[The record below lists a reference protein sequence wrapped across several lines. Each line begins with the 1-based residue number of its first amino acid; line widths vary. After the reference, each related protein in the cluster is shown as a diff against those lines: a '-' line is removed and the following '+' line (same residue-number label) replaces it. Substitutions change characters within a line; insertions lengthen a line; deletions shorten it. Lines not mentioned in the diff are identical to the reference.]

1 LYSGF
6 QDFLLANSVVSS
18 KKEIPSRTLLSPICL
33 NKISDAYIEKIKEQL
48 KAAPSYL
55 PMTCDMWSDKY
66 RHRSFIC
73 FTIHFIDANIR
84 LHKYSLKTEPLD
96 GSHTGEAI
104 AQKLSQV
111 VSEYDLNLNN
121 LIIVSKISM
130 NFEQK

>member
-1 LYSGF
+1 M
-6 QDFLLANSVVSS
+6 
-18 KKEIPSRTLLSPICL
+18 LSPICL

-48 KAAPSYL
+48 KAAPPYL
-55 PMTCDMWSDKY
+55 SMTCDMWSDKY

-73 FTIHFIDANIR
+73 FTIHFIDVNIG
-84 LHKYSLKTEPLD
+84 LHKYSLKTEPFD

-111 VSEYDLNLNN
+111 VSEYNLNLNN

-130 NFEQK
+130 NFK